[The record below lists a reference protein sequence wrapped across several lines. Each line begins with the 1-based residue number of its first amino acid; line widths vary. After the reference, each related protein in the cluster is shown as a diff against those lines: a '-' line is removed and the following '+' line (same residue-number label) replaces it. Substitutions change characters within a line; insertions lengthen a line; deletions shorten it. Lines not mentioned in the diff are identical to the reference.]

1 MDEDEIFSARPS
13 RCGGRPSLPHRQT
26 HLQAGKPPT
35 QHLPSLLVAQDH
47 LGYVHLLHG
56 DLHAAVPLLERAL
69 AVATEHDQIHG
80 LIRASSRLAYV
91 LALLGE
97 REKGLDVLG
106 RALGRYTA
114 RVTPP
119 IRAYGTMTAS
129 AYLAAGAYEDA
140 RAEIRQGLA
149 AAAER
154 HARGYLAPLQR
165 LAAEVLAHDHD
176 FAGARARLD
185 EALASAADH
194 EMRPEVAHCH
204 LALGRLSRRTGR
216 RQEAQ
221 EHLIIATTMYRE
233 MVMRFWLEQAEAEM
247 RDLA

>member
-1 MDEDEIFSARPS
+1 VSLSAWRS
-13 RCGGRPSLPHRQT
+13 EAYAALGHFEHALVSGRDALRV
-26 HLQAGKPPT
+26 AMET
-35 QHLPSLLVAQDH
+35 QHPPSLLVAQDH
-47 LGYVHLLHG
+47 LGYVHLLRG

-69 AVATEHDQIHG
+69 AVASEHDLIHG
-80 LIRASSRLAYV
+80 IIRASSRLAYV
-91 LALLGE
+91 LALLRETE
-97 REKGLDVLG
+97 RGIGVLG
-106 RALGRYTA
+106 RALGRYAT

-119 IRAYGTMTAS
+119 VRAYGTTTAS

-140 RAEIRQGLA
+140 RAEIYQGLA

-154 HARGYLAPLQR
+154 HAHGHLAPLQR
-165 LAAEVLAHDHD
+165 LAAELLAHDDD

-185 EALASAADH
+185 EALVSAADH

-221 EHLIIATTMYRE
+221 EYLTAATTMYRD
-233 MVMRFWLEQAEAEM
+233 MGMTYWLEKAEAE
-247 RDLA
+247 LTA